1 MDMAAN
7 KAAEIKEITADVQ
20 NLSNSPLYA
29 YRQENNYLP
38 VIGEGDLDARI
49 MFIGEAPGKNEAKSG
64 RPFVGAAGRVLD
76 ELLEQINLQRAQ
88 VYITNIVKDRPPENR
103 DPTGEELE
111 LYGPFLDRQIEII
124 QPKVIVTLGRF
135 AMDFILDRF
144 NLPQSGGKISDLH
157 GQFLKA
163 EATYGEIVVVP
174 LFHPAAVIYRREWKK
189 LLKDDFVQLRKF
201 LE

>member
-1 MDMAAN
+1 
-7 KAAEIKEITADVQ
+7 
-20 NLSNSPLYA
+20 
-29 YRQENNYLP
+29 
-38 VIGEGDLDARI
+38 
-49 MFIGEAPGKNEAKSG
+49 
-64 RPFVGAAGRVLD
+64 
-76 ELLEQINLQRAQ
+76 
-88 VYITNIVKDRPPENR
+88 
-103 DPTGEELE
+103 
-111 LYGPFLDRQIEII
+111 
-124 QPKVIVTLGRF
+124 
-135 AMDFILDRF
+135 MDFILDRF